1 MTLPRPR
8 ITYED
13 YKLLPE
19 ESRYEVLEG
28 ELMMTP
34 APNARHQRVLSRLL
48 VRLVTFVEAHERG
61 EVLPAP
67 FDVILSEHNV
77 VQPDILF
84 IAKERAGIVNPMGGA
99 HGAPDLVVEI
109 LSPSTASRDQ
119 VIKRKLYGQ
128 YGVHECWMVDPEA
141 RTVAVLT
148 QTTGGLE
155 PWRVFAAGETLTSP
169 LLAGL
174 CITLSDIFKD

>member
-1 MTLPRPR
+1 MTLPGPR

-19 ESRYEVLEG
+19 ESRYEVIAG

-34 APNARHQRVLSRLL
+34 APNARHQRVFSRLF
-48 VRLVTFVEAHERG
+48 VRLTSFIESKQVG

-84 IAKERAGIVNPMGGA
+84 IAKERLHIIDPLGGA
-99 HGAPDLVVEI
+99 HGAPD
-109 LSPSTASRDQ
+109 
-119 VIKRKLYGQ
+119 
-128 YGVHECWMVDPEA
+128 A

-148 QTTGGLE
+148 QTTAGLE
-155 PWRVFAAGETLTSP
+155 PWRSFPAGDTLTSP
-169 LLAGL
+169 LLSGL
-174 CITLSDIFKD
+174 AIALSDIFKD